1 MNEKNFLFPGKIRLK
16 DEQKDSTVFN
26 DITNYTTLK
35 NVYFENDTNGKAK
48 NSNAVSNGLRNFATE
63 REMTYW
69 GLQGN

>member
-1 MNEKNFLFPGKIRLK
+1 MNETNFYSQRKIRPK

-35 NVYFENDTNGKAK
+35 NVYFENDSNGKAK
-48 NSNAVSNGLRNFATE
+48 NSNANGNDVRDFLTE